1 VTFSVKPG
9 VDLSDVHPELVRAWP
24 VIMDTYAAFGI
35 DNVTLTSG
43 RDGEHMQGSFH
54 YLTPMRANDFRTW
67 ADDHGTQLR
76 WSVKERLAEELQRE
90 LGPRFTV
97 VPERTHMHIQFE
109 G

>member
-9 VDLSDVHPELVRAWP
+9 VDLSDVHPEIVRAWP

-76 WSVKERLAEELQRE
+76 WSVKERLGRGTTARARPEVYSGARAHAHAH
-90 LGPRFTV
+90 TV
-97 VPERTHMHIQFE
+97 
-109 G
+109 